1 MTDCPE
7 PITPIPPPPAANPL
21 KLALGES
28 LFEDPLL
35 SRDRTRSC
43 QSCHDTRSN
52 GANTHQHDRAVDG
65 SQLFFNTNT
74 VFNAALSFRFDWEG
88 DMPSLEAHT
97 EASLVSP
104 RTMGMTMDEALG
116 RLEVDPDMVARFG
129 RVYGHGPDQA
139 SLLDAIATYERSLVT
154 PGSRFDQW
162 LQGDSAALSADE
174 QKGYQ
179 LFKSLGCISCHQG
192 VNIGG
197 NLFERQGIFR
207 PLAAPNPQVLRVPS
221 LRNVAVTPPYFHDGS
236 APTLE
241 DAVRKMAAA
250 QLDRTLSRGAGRFDR
265 RLPADADRQL
275 SRRPRDGRGAG
286 GRHDH
291 LSCRPDSRPPHR
303 HPPSPNPHIAM
314 KLTPAVAA
322 VPLLLLLLTWLL
334 LQGMNPDAQLSSQ
347 AIAALDDFA
356 LAESALHRD
365 VLSARAGLL
374 HNYDSLVR
382 EDKALNAALD
392 RLHAAAAGFS
402 ESRAPIAE
410 LAAAVARQEM
420 LTEQFKSDNAL
431 LQNSLAYFGLFSVK
445 LAHPNLNGPIFPAV
459 SELAAAMLHLTLDTS
474 PPAAQAVAAR
484 LDGLA
489 AQSFPAE

>member
-1 MTDCPE
+1 MKLFPSSVARTWSSLALLLLVSGAGEISLRAEPSRAQQSLPGAAWRHEIAFAHLPTVVTDSSE
-7 PITPIPPPPAANPL
+7 PITPIPPPPPANPL

-35 SRDRTRSC
+35 SHDRTRSC

-52 GANTHQHDRAVDG
+52 GADTHAHDRAVDG

-116 RLEVDPDMVARFG
+116 RLEVNPDMVARFG
-129 RVYGHGPDQA
+129 QVYGHGPDQA

-162 LQGDSAALSADE
+162 LQGDSAALSAAE

-250 QLDRTLSRGAGRFDR
+250 QLDRTLSDEQVGSIVAFLRTLTGSYRGMPVTATAPAG
-265 RLPADADRQL
+265 ATNL
-275 SRRPRDGRGAG
+275 S
-286 GRHDH
+286 
-291 LSCRPDSRPPHR
+291 
-303 HPPSPNPHIAM
+303 
-314 KLTPAVAA
+314 LTPIPTPA
-322 VPLLLLLLTWLL
+322 
-334 LQGMNPDAQLSSQ
+334 SS
-347 AIAALDDFA
+347 A
-356 LAESALHRD
+356 
-365 VLSARAGLL
+365 
-374 HNYDSLVR
+374 
-382 EDKALNAALD
+382 
-392 RLHAAAAGFS
+392 
-402 ESRAPIAE
+402 
-410 LAAAVARQEM
+410 
-420 LTEQFKSDNAL
+420 
-431 LQNSLAYFGLFSVK
+431 
-445 LAHPNLNGPIFPAV
+445 
-459 SELAAAMLHLTLDTS
+459 TLTS
-474 PPAAQAVAAR
+474 PILTSPI
-484 LDGLA
+484 LT
-489 AQSFPAE
+489 SP